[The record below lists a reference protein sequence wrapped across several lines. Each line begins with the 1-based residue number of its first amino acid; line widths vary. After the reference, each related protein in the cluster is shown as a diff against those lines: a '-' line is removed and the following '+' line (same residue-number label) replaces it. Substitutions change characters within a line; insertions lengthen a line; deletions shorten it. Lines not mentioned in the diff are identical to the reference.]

1 MKRLDIR
8 LLLAFGVVLTMTL
21 AIMFLALLLVLR
33 AKPVNTDGETIDM
46 AAILIETQ
54 EGLFQVVPRNVF
66 EDRGNSNNE
75 RPTANTIRQML
86 TNVEEYLSTQA
97 EEKSVRILILQNLD
111 CIVWDSNG
119 TTTERLNGPVTR
131 QDFLVTSRRTPRI
144 ESQIFNGQ
152 FTDNDGSQWLY
163 TAQPFQVL
171 GAFTQRIQ
179 QENQQRVGFCG
190 EQNGNLSFS
199 LVVAEPFPDQTIRTV
214 LQDYSGSGLIWA
226 LIQAMLIGMFF
237 AFIASILIMRWV
249 SRPLREV
256 IQAAS
261 NLAEGDYSTRVP
273 VSGPTEVQVVG
284 TAFNEM
290 AERVELT
297 QQAQHD
303 FLANVSHDLRT
314 PLTSIQ
320 GFAQAIYEGVA
331 DEDASQRA
339 AKIIHSE
346 AGRLTR
352 MVNELLDLAKIQAGR
367 MDMMRQSIE
376 LDQILV
382 TIGESLS
389 IKANQKN
396 IDLQVHIPN
405 LPRIAGDGDRL
416 AQVFTNLIDNA
427 IKHTPNGGRV
437 LVRAELDNKGGI
449 LTRVE
454 DTGEGIPKEDL
465 PRIFERFY
473 QVDKSRA
480 KRVGTGLGLAIVQ
493 EIVRGHAGY
502 IWAESEF
509 GQGAR
514 FNVWLPQPYIDTG
527 KTVVMS
533 KSALA
538 NRLEKMSEDL

>member
-33 AKPVNTDGETIDM
+33 ARPVDTDSETIDL

-54 EGLFQVVPRNVF
+54 DGLFRFDPRSN
-66 EDRGNSNNE
+66 DGSNNRNNDSNPVLGQRWQE
-75 RPTANTIRQML
+75 IQN
-86 TNVEEYLSTQA
+86 YLVTQA
-97 EEKSVRILILQNLD
+97 ETKSVRLLLMHDN
-111 CIVWDSNG
+111 CIIWDSTG
-119 TTTERLNGPVTR
+119 LRAERLNGQIIR
-131 QDFLVTSRRTPRI
+131 EDFLATNRRTQRI
-144 ESQIFNGQ
+144 ETQIFNGQ
-152 FTDNDGSQWLY
+152 FTDNDKNNWLY
-163 TAQPFQVL
+163 VAQPYPVFSVILQNIAQREGQSRPGICGEQAPYQFNIVVAQPFP
-171 GAFTQRIQ
+171 
-179 QENQQRVGFCG
+179 E
-190 EQNGNLSFS
+190 
-199 LVVAEPFPDQTIRTV
+199 QTIRGI
-214 LQDYSGSGLIWA
+214 LQDYRGSGLIWA
-226 LIQAMLIGMFF
+226 MAQAMLIGMFF
-237 AFIASILIMRWV
+237 AFIASILIMRWIA
-249 SRPLREV
+249 RPLREV
-256 IQAAS
+256 TEAAS
-261 NLAEGDYSTRVP
+261 ELAEGNYSTRVP
-273 VSGPTEVQVVG
+273 VSGPMEIQVVG

-367 MDMMRQSIE
+367 MDMMRQSVE
-376 LDQILV
+376 LDQILT
-382 TIGESLS
+382 TISESLS
-389 IKANQKN
+389 IKAQEKN

-427 IKHTPNGGRV
+427 IKHTPDGGRV
-437 LVRAELDNKGGI
+437 WIRAELDNKGGI

-473 QVDKSRA
+473 QVDKSRT
-480 KRVGTGLGLAIVQ
+480 KRIGTGLGLAIVQ
-493 EIVRGHAGY
+493 EIVRAHAGY
-502 IWAESEF
+502 IWAESEY

-514 FNVWLPQPYIDTG
+514 FNVWLPQPMVDMG

-538 NRLEKMSEDL
+538 ARLEKMSDGQ

>member
-21 AIMFLALLLVLR
+21 AIMLLALLLVLR
-33 AKPVNTDGETIDM
+33 ARPVNTDSETISL
-46 AAILIETQ
+46 AAVLIETQ
-54 EGLFQVVPRNVF
+54 EGLLPIIPRDLLTTPRDNSSDTRPSIGVF
-66 EDRGNSNNE
+66 
-75 RPTANTIRQML
+75 RQL
-86 TNVEEYLSTQA
+86 LDEIAEYLTTQA
-97 EEKSVRILILQNLD
+97 ETKSVRIMIVQNLN

-119 TTTERLNGPVTR
+119 TSTEYLNDTFTREEFLQTNRRLR
-131 QDFLVTSRRTPRI
+131 SI

-152 FTDNDGSQWLY
+152 FTDDEGMEWLY
-163 TAQPFQVL
+163 TAQPFQTQLL
-171 GAFTQRIQ
+171 GNLPRGGQ
-179 QENQQRVGFCG
+179 NGQQRLSFCG
-190 EQNGNLSFS
+190 EQGPLS
-199 LVVAEPFPDQTIRTV
+199 LVVAEPVPQQTIRSI
-214 LQDYSGSGLIWA
+214 LQDYRGSGLIWA
-226 LIQAMLIGMFF
+226 LAQAMLIGMFF
-237 AFIASILIMRWV
+237 AFVASILIMRWI

-256 IQAAS
+256 TQAAS
-261 NLAEGDYSTRVP
+261 ELAEGNYATRVP
-273 VSGPTEVQVVG
+273 VSGPMEIQVVG

-331 DEDASQRA
+331 DADASQRA
-339 AKIIHSE
+339 AKIIRGE

-367 MDMMRQSIE
+367 MDMMRQSVE
-376 LDQILV
+376 LDQILT
-382 TIGESLS
+382 TISESLS
-389 IKANQKN
+389 LKASQKN
-396 IDLQVHIPN
+396 IDLQVQIPN

-427 IKHTPNGGRV
+427 IKHTPDGGRV
-437 LVRAELDNKGGI
+437 WIRAELDNKGGI

-454 DTGEGIPKEDL
+454 DTGEGIPKADL

-473 QVDKSRA
+473 QVDKSRT
-480 KRVGTGLGLAIVQ
+480 KRLGTGLGLAIVQ
-493 EIVRGHAGY
+493 EIVRAHAGY
-502 IWAESEF
+502 IWAESEY

-514 FNVWLPQPYIDTG
+514 FNVWLPQPMIDTG

-538 NRLEKMSEDL
+538 AHMEKMSDEY